1 MIKSKKGQL
10 LEELVYIIPSMVF
23 FISMFYLVANYSEGK
38 PVYEQAYAKQIA
50 LTIDKAEPGTFI
62 SLYLGELV
70 DKSDGKRAYEIVN
83 IDNNEKKVFVSLG
96 KYSGYSYNYFNDVNV
111 IVKKEAEL
119 PSSKARYFL
128 EIEVK
133 QK

>member
-1 MIKSKKGQL
+1 MKNKKAQL
-10 LEELVYIIPSMVF
+10 LEELIYIIPSMVF
-23 FISMFYLVANYSEGK
+23 FIMLFYLVGNYSEGK

-70 DKSDGKRAYEIVN
+70 DKSGGKKAYEIVK

-96 KYSGYSYNYFNDVNV
+96 KYAGYSYNYFNDVK
-111 IVKKEAEL
+111 IEVKNKDEL
-119 PSSKARYFL
+119 SSNKAKYFL
-128 EIEVK
+128 EMEIK